1 MPERI
6 TKVLKENAILCLVL
20 LTGLLVYS
28 RFLFYSHISWD
39 DPEMLFRNKDV
50 RDFDL
55 KAIFTNHYVG
65 NYIPITMLFHSLA
78 WFLFGN
84 ADWGHHLLN
93 ILLHTIN
100 AFLVY
105 RLGKKLFKSE
115 TISLTG
121 CIVFFIHPL
130 QIESVGWISELKNV
144 LSTTFSLAGL
154 IWYLNY
160 LEKKSQQNYLITFL
174 FFSLACLSK
183 PSAVTFPLSL
193 VCLDVIVQQK
203 ISFRFLL
210 NKIPFLILSIVFGLV
225 NIKTQSADQFI
236 NHAHEF
242 PWYQRFGFSGYALM
256 KYFILFL
263 APVNLSVI
271 YPYPDVKWSVFIVG
285 FIILLSVVFLL
296 LLFRKKNQT
305 LFALLLFVLFNLILV
320 LQFLPFG
327 EVLYADRYF
336 YVPVI
341 GLAWMIGIFG
351 EKLSLRPIILYL
363 VLLLYFSVLSFAR
376 TGTWKS
382 AMSLYEDII
391 KKYPDQFVALNS
403 AGVESMFLNEDEK
416 ALGYLNKA
424 VSVAPKNYKG
434 YYNRGLLYLK
444 NGKTEDAIK
453 SFNQSLAIYPYSKAY
468 AARAAA
474 YYSAGDL
481 PKAMNDANYVLQREP
496 ENAKAHFVLAN
507 CYNDLNKLDEALK
520 EYNRCITI
528 NGEEADFYFKRAIV
542 FGKKQDFKSCLD
554 DLDLCIYFRGDY
566 YEAYYWRGV
575 AKVNLNQNPCE
586 DLIVA
591 ARNNFDPAVKAYHK
605 YCK

>member
-1 MPERI
+1 M
-6 TKVLKENAILCLVL
+6 CLVL

-100 AFLVY
+100 AFLAY

-376 TGTWKS
+376 TRTWKS